1 LAVDG
6 PVEPEGGEH
15 YDRGIEPRLSR
26 VEHDVRD
33 LKDTLADL
41 KTIVVRMDA
50 KLDAVLPHLAT
61 KADVANLENK
71 LVAMGADMDLRFG
84 AVDAKFDAVD
94 AKFEAMDA
102 KFEAMDAK
110 MDAKFDAMD
119 AKMDAKFDAM
129 DAKMDAKLG
138 VMDARLEAT
147 LPHLATKADLADKPS
162 KTYMWGILAAL
173 LTACACGLAALAV
186 LK

>member
-94 AKFEAMDA
+94 AK
-102 KFEAMDAK
+102 
-110 MDAKFDAMD
+110 
-119 AKMDAKFDAM
+119 MDAKFDAM

-173 LTACACGLAALAV
+173 LTAYACGLAALAV

>member
-1 LAVDG
+1 MDG

-94 AKFEAMDA
+94 AK
-102 KFEAMDAK
+102 
-110 MDAKFDAMD
+110 
-119 AKMDAKFDAM
+119 MDAKFDAM

-173 LTACACGLAALAV
+173 LTAYACGLAALAV

>member
-1 LAVDG
+1 
-6 PVEPEGGEH
+6 
-15 YDRGIEPRLSR
+15 

-102 KFEAMDAK
+102 K
-110 MDAKFDAMD
+110 
-119 AKMDAKFDAM
+119 MDAKFDAM

-147 LPHLATKADLADKPS
+147 LPHLATKADLADKPG

-173 LTACACGLAALAV
+173 LTAYACGLAALAV

>member
-1 LAVDG
+1 M
-6 PVEPEGGEH
+6 
-15 YDRGIEPRLSR
+15 
-26 VEHDVRD
+26 RD

-102 KFEAMDAK
+102 K
-110 MDAKFDAMD
+110 
-119 AKMDAKFDAM
+119 MDAKFDAM

-147 LPHLATKADLADKPS
+147 LPHLATKADLADKPG

-173 LTACACGLAALAV
+173 LTAYACGLAALAV

>member
-1 LAVDG
+1 MDG

-94 AKFEAMDA
+94 AK
-102 KFEAMDAK
+102 
-110 MDAKFDAMD
+110 
-119 AKMDAKFDAM
+119 MDAKFDAM

-147 LPHLATKADLADKPS
+147 LPHLATKADLADKPG

-173 LTACACGLAALAV
+173 LTAYACGLAALAV

>member
-102 KFEAMDAK
+102 K

-147 LPHLATKADLADKPS
+147 LPHLATKADLADKPG

-173 LTACACGLAALAV
+173 LTAYACGLAALAV